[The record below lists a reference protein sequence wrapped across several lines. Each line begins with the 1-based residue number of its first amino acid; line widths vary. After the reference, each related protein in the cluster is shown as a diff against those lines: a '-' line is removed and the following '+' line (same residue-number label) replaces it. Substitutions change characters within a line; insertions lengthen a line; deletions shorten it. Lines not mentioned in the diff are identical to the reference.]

1 MQKCTII
8 GVCRLNSACKINVYI
23 VWYNCTRGWGGLPPC
38 STGAMPDYRKRRL
51 AVSLYE
57 ILMVA
62 IAAIRIVYDILSDLL
77 RRWKKG
83 SE

>member
-1 MQKCTII
+1 
-8 GVCRLNSACKINVYI
+8 
-23 VWYNCTRGWGGLPPC
+23 
-38 STGAMPDYRKRRL
+38 MPDYRKRRL

-62 IAAIRIVYDILSDLL
+62 LAVIRIVYDILSDLL